1 MFQTIPFTEALAET
15 DYGVEPIELWET
27 RTGRV
32 YAIASN
38 GIALLP
44 GTFRIV
50 NENPESVEAWYAEQ
64 AANL

>member
-1 MFQTIPFTEALAET
+1 MFQTIPLTEALAET
-15 DYGVEPIELWET
+15 AYGVEPIELWET
-27 RTGRV
+27 RSGRV

-44 GTFRIV
+44 GAFRIV

>member
-1 MFQTIPFTEALAET
+1 MFQVIPQTEALAET
-15 DYGVEPIELWET
+15 DYGIEPVELWET
-27 RTGRV
+27 RAGKL
-32 YAIASN
+32 YAYAMN

-44 GTFRIV
+44 GAFRIV